1 MSLNKF
7 TDDLKEKE
15 WMKINCDTII
25 ADNVKFRTTD
35 GNIVNLKTP
44 TLGGN
49 NYVLTTDGVG
59 SCAFTDIGVLTPP
72 TAPSLFTK
80 TQNIDLAATVVGNTQ
95 INGTTQLYSVNVDT
109 ELKVKTGDG
118 LGYND
123 FSTPTLGTGGYV
135 LSTDGSGNLTWIS
148 NGILSISDLETKTQN
163 ISLANTTPNITE
175 IGGTLRI
182 PLITSLNG
190 GCQIDLTTNTITAT
204 ATSINLNATT
214 LQQNSKD
221 LINTD
226 GNKNITTT
234 LTTTQTVF
242 TNDQELITKKYVD
255 NNSGGGGTS
264 LDFSGLVGSTI
275 KTNLL
280 TSTTQTAYGV
290 VEQYTALNNLSAGQ
304 PVIYDYTSGN
314 IKCSSIGSLPAQHEI
329 IGICLD
335 DTTAGNTA
343 NILSTG
349 YATARRTSTTLPSF
363 ETVILD
369 NITNGTTR
377 SLTNNTTFTDSGSGG
392 FYQPN
397 ENYLITFDA
406 GVGYTVNCTV
416 NSFGFEHTTNQMY
429 DRLGIQT
436 STDGIS
442 YNNISVQWLQTSS
455 TTTPPYSSSF
465 AGASWNSGASDN
477 GWILPKDEPRAI
489 LLGGVPGNTFPALIN
504 LGTRYVRF
512 YFFSDVSSQDD
523 GWNITLQP
531 NTPYPVSAISVAE
544 GTTLYLDNVH
554 TSKVSTDNTS
564 QIVLGY
570 CAFSDANNDSLLINV
585 RPPRI

>member
-35 GNIVNLKTP
+35 GNIVNLKTAN
-44 TLGGN
+44 LGGTN
-49 NYVLTTDGVG
+49 WVLTTDGSG
-59 SCAFTDIGVLTPP
+59 NCAFTDLSLISP
-72 TAPSLFTK
+72 TDPTLFNR
-80 TQNIDLAATVVGNTQ
+80 TQNINDANTTAGNTQ
-95 INGTTQLYSVNVDT
+95 IDGTIKLFTTEIDT
-109 ELKVKTGDG
+109 ELKVKSGDG
-118 LGYND
+118 LGYNK
-123 FSTPTLGTGGYV
+123 FTTPTMGTGGYV
-135 LSTDGSGNLTWIS
+135 LSTDGSGNLSWIS
-148 NGILSISDLETKTQN
+148 NGVLSIADLETKTQN
-163 ISLANTTPNITE
+163 ISLVNTTTNITE
-175 IGGTLRI
+175 FIGTIRI

-204 ATSINLNATT
+204 ASSINLNATT

-234 LTTTQTVF
+234 LTTTQTTF

-255 NNSGGGGTS
+255 DNAGGGGTS

-304 PVIYDYTSGN
+304 PVIFDYTSGN
-314 IKCSSIGSLPAQHEI
+314 IKCSSIGSLPSQHEI

-363 ETVILD
+363 ETVIL
-369 NITNGTTR
+369 NNTTNGTTR
-377 SLTNNTTFTDSGSGG
+377 SLTNNTTFTDSGGG
-392 FYQPN
+392 GSYNSN
-397 ENYLITFDA
+397 ENYSITFDA
-406 GVGYTVNCTV
+406 GAGYTVNATV
-416 NSFGFEHTTNQMY
+416 NSFGFEHSTSRMY

-436 STDGIS
+436 STDGVS

-455 TTTPPYSSSF
+455 TTTPPYSTSF
-465 AGASWNSGASDN
+465 GGASWNSGASDN
-477 GWILPKDEPRAI
+477 GWVLPKDEPRAI
-489 LLGGVPGNTFPALIN
+489 LLGGVPSNTFPALIN

-512 YFFSDVSSQDD
+512 YFFSDGSAQDD
-523 GWNITLQP
+523 GWNITLAP
-531 NTPYPVSAISVAE
+531 NTPYPTSAISVAE
-544 GTTLYLDNVH
+544 GTTLYLDNVDN
-554 TSKVSTDNTS
+554 SLVSTDDTS

-570 CAFSDANNDSLLINV
+570 CAYSDANNDSLLINV

>member
-35 GNIVNLKTP
+35 GNIVNLKTAN
-44 TLGGN
+44 LGGTN
-49 NYVLTTDGVG
+49 WVLTTDGSG
-59 SCAFTDIGVLTPP
+59 NCAFTDLSLISP
-72 TAPSLFTK
+72 TDPTLFNR
-80 TQNIDLAATVVGNTQ
+80 TQNINDANTTAGNTQ
-95 INGTTQLYSVNVDT
+95 IDGTIKLFTAEIDT

-118 LGYND
+118 LGYNK
-123 FSTPTLGTGGYV
+123 FTTPTLGTGGYV
-135 LSTDGSGNLTWIS
+135 LSTDGSGNLSWVS
-148 NGILSISDLETKTQN
+148 NGVLSITDLETKTQN
-163 ISLANTTPNITE
+163 ISLVNTTTNITE
-175 IGGTLRI
+175 FIGTIRI

-204 ATSINLNATT
+204 ASSINLNATT

-234 LTTTQTVF
+234 LTTTQTSF
-242 TNDQELITKKYVD
+242 TNPQELITKKYVD
-255 NNSGGGGTS
+255 DNAGGGGTS

-304 PVIYDYTSGN
+304 PVIFDYTSGN
-314 IKCSSIGSLPAQHEI
+314 IKCSSIGSLPSQHEI

-363 ETVILD
+363 ETVIL
-369 NITNGTTR
+369 NNTTNGTTR
-377 SLTNNTTFTDSGSGG
+377 SLTNNTTFTDSGGG
-392 FYQPN
+392 GSYNSN
-397 ENYLITFDA
+397 ENYSITFDA
-406 GVGYTVNCTV
+406 GAGYTVNATV
-416 NSFGFEHTTNQMY
+416 NSFGFEHSTSRMY

-436 STDGIS
+436 STDGVS

-455 TTTPPYSSSF
+455 TTTPPYSTSF
-465 AGASWNSGASDN
+465 GGASWNSGASDN
-477 GWILPKDEPRAI
+477 GWVLPKDEPRAI
-489 LLGGVPGNTFPALIN
+489 LLGGVPSNTFPALIN

-512 YFFSDVSSQDD
+512 YFFSDVSAQDD
-523 GWNITLQP
+523 GWNITLAP
-531 NTPYPVSAISVAE
+531 NTPYPTSAISVAE
-544 GTTLYLDNVH
+544 GTTLYLDNVDN
-554 TSKVSTDNTS
+554 SLVSTDDTS

-570 CAFSDANNDSLLINV
+570 CAYSDANNDSLLINV

>member
-35 GNIVNLKTP
+35 GNIVNLKTAN
-44 TLGGN
+44 LGGTN
-49 NYVLTTDGVG
+49 WVLTTDGSG
-59 SCAFTDIGVLTPP
+59 SCAFTDLSLISP
-72 TAPSLFTK
+72 TDPTLFNR
-80 TQNIDLAATVVGNTQ
+80 TQNINDANTTAGNTQ
-95 INGTTQLYSVNVDT
+95 IDGTIKLFTTEIDT
-109 ELKVKTGDG
+109 ELKVKSGDG
-118 LGYND
+118 LGYNK
-123 FSTPTLGTGGYV
+123 FTTPTMGTGGYV
-135 LSTDGSGNLTWIS
+135 LSTDGSGNLSWVS
-148 NGILSISDLETKTQN
+148 NGVLSIADLETKTQN
-163 ISLANTTPNITE
+163 ISLVNTTTNITE
-175 IGGTLRI
+175 FIGTIRI

-204 ATSINLNATT
+204 ASSINLNATT

-234 LTTTQTVF
+234 LTTTQTSF

-255 NNSGGGGTS
+255 DNAGGGGTS
-264 LDFSGLVGSTI
+264 LDFSGLIGSTI

-290 VEQYTALNNLSAGQ
+290 VEQYTALNNLSTGQ
-304 PVIYDYTSGN
+304 PVIFDYTSGN
-314 IKCSSIGSLPAQHEI
+314 IKCSSIGSLPSQHEI

-363 ETVILD
+363 ETVIL
-369 NITNGTTR
+369 NNTTNGTTR
-377 SLTNNTTFTDSGSGG
+377 SLTNNTTFTDSGGG
-392 FYQPN
+392 GSYNSN
-397 ENYLITFDA
+397 ENYSITFDA
-406 GVGYTVNCTV
+406 GVGYTVNATV
-416 NSFGFEHTTNQMY
+416 NSFGFEHSTSQMY

-436 STDGIS
+436 STDGVS

-455 TTTPPYSSSF
+455 TTTPPYSNSF
-465 AGASWNSGASDN
+465 GGASWNSGASDN

-489 LLGGVPGNTFPALIN
+489 LLGGVPSNTFPALIN

-512 YFFSDVSSQDD
+512 YFFSDGSAQDD

-531 NTPYPVSAISVAE
+531 NNPYPTGAVSVAE
-544 GTTLYLDNVH
+544 GTTIYLDNVDK
-554 TSKVSTDNTS
+554 SLVSTDDTS

-570 CAFSDANNDSLLINV
+570 CSYSDANNDSLLINV
-585 RPPRI
+585 RPPRN

>member
-1 MSLNKF
+1 VIL
-7 TDDLKEKE
+7 LLL
-15 WMKINCDTII
+15 TII

-35 GNIVNLKTP
+35 GNIVNLKTAN
-44 TLGGN
+44 LGGTN
-49 NYVLTTDGVG
+49 WVLTTDGSG
-59 SCAFTDIGVLTPP
+59 NCAFTDLSLISP
-72 TAPSLFTK
+72 TDPTLFNR
-80 TQNIDLAATVVGNTQ
+80 TQNINDANTTAGNTQ
-95 INGTTQLYSVNVDT
+95 IDGTIKLFTTEIDT
-109 ELKVKTGDG
+109 ELKVKSGDG
-118 LGYND
+118 LGYNK
-123 FSTPTLGTGGYV
+123 FTTPTMGTGGYV
-135 LSTDGSGNLTWIS
+135 LSTDGSGNLSWIS
-148 NGILSISDLETKTQN
+148 NGVLSIADLETKTQN
-163 ISLANTTPNITE
+163 ISLVNTTTNITE
-175 IGGTLRI
+175 FIGTIRI

-204 ATSINLNATT
+204 ASSINLNATT

-234 LTTTQTVF
+234 LTTTQTSF
-242 TNDQELITKKYVD
+242 TNPQELITKKYVD
-255 NNSGGGGTS
+255 DNAGGGGTS

-304 PVIYDYTSGN
+304 PVIFDYTSGN
-314 IKCSSIGSLPAQHEI
+314 IKCSSIGSLPSQHEI

-363 ETVILD
+363 ETVIL
-369 NITNGTTR
+369 NNTTNGTTR
-377 SLTNNTTFTDSGSGG
+377 SLTNNTTFTDSGGG
-392 FYQPN
+392 GSYNSN
-397 ENYLITFDA
+397 ENYSITFDA
-406 GVGYTVNCTV
+406 GAGYTVNATV
-416 NSFGFEHTTNQMY
+416 NSFGFEHSTSRMY

-436 STDGIS
+436 STDGVS

-455 TTTPPYSSSF
+455 TTTPPYSTSF
-465 AGASWNSGASDN
+465 GGASWNSGASDN
-477 GWILPKDEPRAI
+477 GWVLPKDEPRAI
-489 LLGGVPGNTFPALIN
+489 LLGGVPSNTFPALIN

-512 YFFSDVSSQDD
+512 YFFSDGSAQDD
-523 GWNITLQP
+523 GWNITLAP
-531 NTPYPVSAISVAE
+531 NTPYPTSAISVAE
-544 GTTLYLDNVH
+544 GTTLYLDNVDN
-554 TSKVSTDNTS
+554 SLVSTDDTS

-570 CAFSDANNDSLLINV
+570 CAYSDANNDSLLINV

>member
-15 WMKINCDTII
+15 WMKIYADTVIG
-25 ADNVKFRTTD
+25 DNLKFRTTD
-35 GNIVNLKTP
+35 GNLVNLKTAN
-44 TLGGN
+44 LGGAN
-49 NYVLTTDGVG
+49 WVLTTDGAG
-59 SCAFTDIGVLTPP
+59 TCAFTDLSLISP
-72 TAPSLFTK
+72 TDPTLFNR
-80 TQNIDLAATVVGNTQ
+80 TQNINDANTTAGNTQ
-95 INGTTQLYSVNVDT
+95 IDGTTKLFTVEVDT

-118 LGYND
+118 LGYNN
-123 FSTPTLGTGGYV
+123 FSTPTLGSGGHV
-135 LSTDGSGNLTWIS
+135 LSTDGSGNLSWIS
-148 NGILSISDLETKTQN
+148 NGVLSIADLETKTQN
-163 ISLANTTPNITE
+163 ISLVNTTTGITE
-175 IGGTLRI
+175 FVGTVRV
-182 PLITSLNG
+182 PLTTSLSG
-190 GCQIDLTTNTITAT
+190 GCQIDLTTNVITAT
-204 ATSINLNATT
+204 ASSINLNTAT

-234 LTTTQTVF
+234 LTTTQTSF

-255 NNSGGGGTS
+255 DNAGSGGGAS

-275 KTNLL
+275 KVNL
-280 TSTTQTAYGV
+280 TTTTTQTPYGV

-314 IKCSSIGSLPAQHEI
+314 IKCSSIGSLPSQHEI

-349 YATARRTSTTLPSF
+349 YVTARRTSTTIPSF
-363 ETVILD
+363 ETVIL
-369 NITNGTTR
+369 NNTTNGTSR
-377 SLTNNTTFTDSGSGG
+377 GLTNNTTFTDSGGG
-392 FYQPN
+392 GSYNSN
-397 ENYLITFDA
+397 ENYSITFDA
-406 GVGYTVNCTV
+406 GAGYTVNATV
-416 NSFGFEHTTNQMY
+416 NSFGFEHSTSQMY

-436 STDGIS
+436 STDGVT

-455 TTTPPYSSSF
+455 TTTPPYSTSF
-465 AGASWNSGASDN
+465 GGGSWNSGASN
-477 GWILPKDEPRAI
+477 FGWILPKDTTRAI
-489 LLGGVPGNTFPALIN
+489 LLGGVPSNTFPALIS

-512 YFFSDVSSQDD
+512 YFFSDGSAQDD

-531 NTPYPVSAISVAE
+531 NTPYPTGAVSVAE
-544 GTTLYLDNVH
+544 GTTLYLDNVDN
-554 TSKVSTDNTS
+554 SKVTTDNTS

-570 CAFSDANNDSLLINV
+570 CAYSDANNDSLLINV
-585 RPPRI
+585 RPPRV

>member
-35 GNIVNLKTP
+35 GNIVNLKTAN
-44 TLGGN
+44 LGGTN
-49 NYVLTTDGVG
+49 WVLTTDGSG
-59 SCAFTDIGVLTPP
+59 NCAFTDLSLISP
-72 TAPSLFTK
+72 TDPTLFNR
-80 TQNIDLAATVVGNTQ
+80 TQNINDANTTAGNTQ
-95 INGTTQLYSVNVDT
+95 IDGTIKLFTTEIDT
-109 ELKVKTGDG
+109 ELKVKSGDG
-118 LGYND
+118 LGYNK
-123 FSTPTLGTGGYV
+123 FTTPTMGTGGYV
-135 LSTDGSGNLTWIS
+135 LSTDGSGNLSWIS
-148 NGILSISDLETKTQN
+148 NGVLSIADLETKTQN
-163 ISLANTTPNITE
+163 ISLVNTTTNITE
-175 IGGTLRI
+175 FIGTIRI

-204 ATSINLNATT
+204 ASSINLNATT

-234 LTTTQTVF
+234 LTTTQTSF
-242 TNDQELITKKYVD
+242 TNPQELITKKYVD
-255 NNSGGGGTS
+255 DNAGGGGTS

-304 PVIYDYTSGN
+304 PVIFDYTSGN
-314 IKCSSIGSLPAQHEI
+314 IKCSSIGSLPSQHEI

-363 ETVILD
+363 ETVIL
-369 NITNGTTR
+369 NNTTNGTTR
-377 SLTNNTTFTDSGSGG
+377 SLTNNTTFTDSGGG
-392 FYQPN
+392 GSYNSN
-397 ENYLITFDA
+397 ENYSITFDA
-406 GVGYTVNCTV
+406 GAGYTVNATV
-416 NSFGFEHTTNQMY
+416 NSFGFEHSTSRMY

-436 STDGIS
+436 STDGVS

-455 TTTPPYSSSF
+455 TTTPPYSTSF
-465 AGASWNSGASDN
+465 GGASWNSGASDN

-489 LLGGVPGNTFPALIN
+489 LLGGVPSNTFPALIN

-512 YFFSDVSSQDD
+512 YFFSDGSAQDD
-523 GWNITLQP
+523 GWNITLAP
-531 NTPYPVSAISVAE
+531 NTPYPTSAISVAE
-544 GTTLYLDNVH
+544 GTTLYLDNVDN
-554 TSKVSTDNTS
+554 SLVSTDDTS

-570 CAFSDANNDSLLINV
+570 CAYSDANNDSLLINV

>member
-35 GNIVNLKTP
+35 GNIVNLKTA
-44 TLGGN
+44 TQGGVN
-49 NYVLTTDGVG
+49 WVLTTDGSG
-59 SCAFTDIGVLTPP
+59 NCAFTDLTLISP
-72 TAPSLFTK
+72 TDPTLFNR
-80 TQNIDLAATVVGNTQ
+80 TQNINDANTTAGNTQ
-95 INGTTQLYSVNVDT
+95 IDGVIKLFTTEIDT
-109 ELKVKTGDG
+109 ELKVKSGDG
-118 LGYND
+118 LGYNK
-123 FSTPTLGTGGYV
+123 FTTPTMGTGGYV
-135 LSTDGSGNLTWIS
+135 LSTDGSGNLSWVS
-148 NGILSISDLETKTQN
+148 NGVLSIADLETKTQN
-163 ISLANTTPNITE
+163 ISLVNTTTGITE
-175 IGGTLRI
+175 FVGTIRV

-234 LTTTQTVF
+234 LTTTQTSF

-255 NNSGGGGTS
+255 DNAGGGGGTS

-290 VEQYTALNNLSAGQ
+290 VEQYTALNNLSTGQ

-314 IKCSSIGSLPAQHEI
+314 IKCSSIGSLPSQHEI

-349 YATARRTSTTLPSF
+349 YATARRTSVLTPNF
-363 ETVILD
+363 ETVIL
-369 NITNGTTR
+369 NNTTNGTTR
-377 SLTNNTTFTDSGSGG
+377 GLTNNTTFTDSGGG
-392 FYQPN
+392 GAYNPN
-397 ENYLITFDA
+397 ENYSITFDA
-406 GVGYTVNCTV
+406 GTGYTVNATV
-416 NSFGFEHTTNQMY
+416 NSFGFEHTTSQMY

-436 STDGIS
+436 STDGVS
-442 YNNISVQWLQTSS
+442 FNNISVQWLQTSS
-455 TTTPPYSSSF
+455 TTTPPYSGSF
-465 AGASWNSGASDN
+465 GGASWNSGASDF

-489 LLGGVPGNTFPALIN
+489 LLGGVPSNTFPALIN

-512 YFFSDVSSQDD
+512 YFFSDGSAQDD
-523 GWNITLQP
+523 GWDITLAP
-531 NTPYPVSAISVAE
+531 NTPYPTGAVSVAE
-544 GTTLYLDNVH
+544 GTTLYLDNVDN
-554 TSKVSTDNTS
+554 SKVSTDNTS

-570 CAFSDANNDSLLINV
+570 CAYSNADNNSLLINV

>member
-7 TDDLKEKE
+7 TNDLNEKE

-25 ADNVKFRTTD
+25 SDNLKFRTTD
-35 GNIVNLKTP
+35 GNIVNLKTAN
-44 TLGGN
+44 LGGTN
-49 NYVLTTDGVG
+49 WVLTTDGSG
-59 SCAFTDIGVLTPP
+59 GCAFTDLTLISP
-72 TAPSLFTK
+72 TDPTLFNR
-80 TQNIDLAATVVGNTQ
+80 TQNINDANTTAGNTQ
-95 INGTTQLYSVNVDT
+95 IDGTIKLFTTEVDT
-109 ELKVKTGDG
+109 ELKVKTVDG
-118 LGYND
+118 LGYNS
-123 FSTPTLGTGGYV
+123 FSTPTMGTGGYV
-135 LSTDGSGNLTWIS
+135 LSTNGSGNLSWVS
-148 NGILSISDLETKTQN
+148 NGVLSIADLETKTQN
-163 ISLANTTPNITE
+163 ISLVNTTTNITE
-175 IGGTLRI
+175 FVGTIRI

-190 GCQIDLTTNTITAT
+190 GCQIDLTTNVITAT
-204 ATSINLNATT
+204 ASSINLNAAT
-214 LQQNSKD
+214 LQQNGKD

-226 GNKNITTT
+226 GNKNIITT
-234 LTTTQTVF
+234 LTTTQTTF

-255 NNSGGGGTS
+255 DNSGGGGGTS

-290 VEQYTALNNLSAGQ
+290 VEQYTALNNLSSGQ

-314 IKCSSIGSLPAQHEI
+314 IKCSSIGSLPSQHEI

-349 YATARRTSTTLPSF
+349 YATARRTSVLIPSF

-369 NITNGTTR
+369 NTTNGTTR
-377 SLTNNTTFTDSGSGG
+377 GLTNTTTFTDSGSGG
-392 FYQPN
+392 QYQPN

-406 GVGYTVNCTV
+406 GVGYTVNATV

-429 DRLGIQT
+429 DRLGLQT
-436 STDGIS
+436 STDGITF
-442 YNNISVQWLQTSS
+442 NNIAVQWLQASA
-455 TTTPPYSSSF
+455 TTTPPYSTSF
-465 AGASWNSGASDN
+465 TGGSWNSSSSN
-477 GWILPKDEPRAI
+477 FGWILPKDEPRAI
-489 LLGGVPGNTFPALIN
+489 LLGGVPSNTFPALIN

-512 YFFSDVSSQDD
+512 YFFSDGSSQDE
-523 GWNITLQP
+523 GWDITLQP
-531 NTPYPVSAISVAE
+531 NTPYPVGAISVAE
-544 GTTLYLDNVH
+544 GTTLYLDNVDN
-554 TSKVSTDNTS
+554 SKVSTDNTS

-570 CAFSDANNDSLLINV
+570 CAYSDANNNSLLINV

>member
-35 GNIVNLKTP
+35 GNIVNLKTAN
-44 TLGGN
+44 LGGTN
-49 NYVLTTDGVG
+49 WVLTTDGSG
-59 SCAFTDIGVLTPP
+59 NCAFTDLSLISP
-72 TAPSLFTK
+72 TDPTLFNR
-80 TQNIDLAATVVGNTQ
+80 TQNINDANTTAGNTQ
-95 INGTTQLYSVNVDT
+95 IDGTIKLFTTEIDT
-109 ELKVKTGDG
+109 ELKVKSGDG
-118 LGYND
+118 LGYNK
-123 FSTPTLGTGGYV
+123 FTTPTMGTGGYV
-135 LSTDGSGNLTWIS
+135 LSTDGSGNLSWIS
-148 NGILSISDLETKTQN
+148 NGVLSIADLETKTQN
-163 ISLANTTPNITE
+163 ISLVNTTTNITE
-175 IGGTLRI
+175 FIGTIRI

-204 ATSINLNATT
+204 ASSINLNATT

-234 LTTTQTVF
+234 LTTTQTSF
-242 TNDQELITKKYVD
+242 TNPQELITKKYVD
-255 NNSGGGGTS
+255 DNAGGGGTS

-304 PVIYDYTSGN
+304 PVIFDYTSGN
-314 IKCSSIGSLPAQHEI
+314 IKCSSIGSLPSQHEI

-363 ETVILD
+363 ETVIL
-369 NITNGTTR
+369 NNTTNGTTR
-377 SLTNNTTFTDSGSGG
+377 SLTNNTTFTDSGGG
-392 FYQPN
+392 GSYNSN
-397 ENYLITFDA
+397 ENYSITFDA
-406 GVGYTVNCTV
+406 GAGYTVNATV
-416 NSFGFEHTTNQMY
+416 NSFGFEHSTSRMY

-436 STDGIS
+436 STDGVS

-455 TTTPPYSSSF
+455 TTTPPYSTSF
-465 AGASWNSGASDN
+465 GGASWNSGASDN
-477 GWILPKDEPRAI
+477 GWVLPKDEPRAI
-489 LLGGVPGNTFPALIN
+489 LLGGVPSNTFPALIN

-512 YFFSDVSSQDD
+512 YFFSDVSAQDD
-523 GWNITLQP
+523 GWNITLAP
-531 NTPYPVSAISVAE
+531 NTPYPTSAISVAE
-544 GTTLYLDNVH
+544 GTTLYLDNVDN
-554 TSKVSTDNTS
+554 SLVSTDDTS

-570 CAFSDANNDSLLINV
+570 CAYSDANNDSLLINV

>member
-35 GNIVNLKTP
+35 GNIVNLKTAN
-44 TLGGN
+44 LGGTN
-49 NYVLTTDGVG
+49 WVLTTDGSG
-59 SCAFTDIGVLTPP
+59 SCAFTDLSLISP
-72 TAPSLFTK
+72 TDPTLFNR
-80 TQNIDLAATVVGNTQ
+80 TQNINDANTTAGNTQ
-95 INGTTQLYSVNVDT
+95 IDGTIKLFTTEIDT
-109 ELKVKTGDG
+109 ELKVKSGDG
-118 LGYND
+118 LGYNK
-123 FSTPTLGTGGYV
+123 FTTPTMGTGGYV
-135 LSTDGSGNLTWIS
+135 LSTDGSGNLSWVS
-148 NGILSISDLETKTQN
+148 NGVLSIADLETKTQN
-163 ISLANTTPNITE
+163 ISLVNTTTNITE
-175 IGGTLRI
+175 FIGTIRI

-204 ATSINLNATT
+204 ASSINLNATT

-234 LTTTQTVF
+234 LTTTQTSF

-255 NNSGGGGTS
+255 DNAGGGGTS
-264 LDFSGLVGSTI
+264 LDFSGLIGSTI

-290 VEQYTALNNLSAGQ
+290 VEQYTALNNLSTGQ
-304 PVIYDYTSGN
+304 PVIFDYTSGN
-314 IKCSSIGSLPAQHEI
+314 IKCSSIGSLPSQHEI

-363 ETVILD
+363 ETVIL
-369 NITNGTTR
+369 NNTTNGTTR
-377 SLTNNTTFTDSGSGG
+377 SLTNNTTFTDSGGG
-392 FYQPN
+392 GSYNSN
-397 ENYLITFDA
+397 ENYSITFDA
-406 GVGYTVNCTV
+406 GVGYTVNATV
-416 NSFGFEHTTNQMY
+416 NSFGFEHSTSQMY

-436 STDGIS
+436 STDGVS

-455 TTTPPYSSSF
+455 TTTPPYSNSF
-465 AGASWNSGASDN
+465 GGASWNSGASDN

-489 LLGGVPGNTFPALIN
+489 LLGGVPSNTFPALIN

-512 YFFSDVSSQDD
+512 YFFSDGSAQDD

-531 NTPYPVSAISVAE
+531 NNPYPTGAVSVAE
-544 GTTLYLDNVH
+544 GTTIYLDNVDK
-554 TSKVSTDNTS
+554 SLVSTDDTS

-570 CAFSDANNDSLLINV
+570 CAYSDANNDSLLINV
-585 RPPRI
+585 RPPRN

>member
-35 GNIVNLKTP
+35 GNIVNLKTAN
-44 TLGGN
+44 LGGTN
-49 NYVLTTDGVG
+49 WVLTTDGSG
-59 SCAFTDIGVLTPP
+59 NCAFTDLSLISP
-72 TAPSLFTK
+72 TDPTLFNR
-80 TQNIDLAATVVGNTQ
+80 TQNINDANTTAGNTQ
-95 INGTTQLYSVNVDT
+95 IDGTIKLFTTEIDT
-109 ELKVKTGDG
+109 ELKVKSGDG
-118 LGYND
+118 LGYNK
-123 FSTPTLGTGGYV
+123 FTTPTMGTGGYV
-135 LSTDGSGNLTWIS
+135 LSTDGSGNLSWIS
-148 NGILSISDLETKTQN
+148 NGVLSIADLETKTQN
-163 ISLANTTPNITE
+163 ISLVNTTTNITE
-175 IGGTLRI
+175 FIGTIRI

-204 ATSINLNATT
+204 ASSINLNATT

-234 LTTTQTVF
+234 LTTTQTSF
-242 TNDQELITKKYVD
+242 TNPQELITKKYVD
-255 NNSGGGGTS
+255 DNAGGGGTS

-304 PVIYDYTSGN
+304 PVIFDYTSGN
-314 IKCSSIGSLPAQHEI
+314 IKCSSIGSLPSQHEI

-363 ETVILD
+363 ETVIL
-369 NITNGTTR
+369 NNTTNGTTR
-377 SLTNNTTFTDSGSGG
+377 SLTNNTTFTDSGGG
-392 FYQPN
+392 GSYNSN
-397 ENYLITFDA
+397 ENYSITFDA
-406 GVGYTVNCTV
+406 GAGYTVNATV
-416 NSFGFEHTTNQMY
+416 NSFGFEHSTSRMY

-436 STDGIS
+436 STDGVS

-455 TTTPPYSSSF
+455 TTTPPYSTSF
-465 AGASWNSGASDN
+465 GGASWNSGASDN
-477 GWILPKDEPRAI
+477 GWVLPKDEPRAI
-489 LLGGVPGNTFPALIN
+489 LLGGVPSNTFPALIN

-512 YFFSDVSSQDD
+512 YFFSDGSAQDD
-523 GWNITLQP
+523 GWNITLAP
-531 NTPYPVSAISVAE
+531 NTPYPTSAISVAE
-544 GTTLYLDNVH
+544 GTTLYLDNVDN
-554 TSKVSTDNTS
+554 SLVSTDDTS

-570 CAFSDANNDSLLINV
+570 CAYSDANNDSLLINV

>member
-15 WMKINCDTII
+15 WMKIYADTVIG
-25 ADNVKFRTTD
+25 DNLKFKTTD
-35 GNIVNLKTP
+35 GNIVNLKTAN
-44 TLGGN
+44 LGGTN
-49 NYVLTTDGVG
+49 WVLTTDGSG
-59 SCAFTDIGVLTPP
+59 NCAFTDLTLISP
-72 TAPSLFTK
+72 TDPTLFNR
-80 TQNIDLAATVVGNTQ
+80 TQNINDANTTAGNTQ
-95 INGTTQLYSVNVDT
+95 IDGTIKLFTVEIDT
-109 ELKVKTGDG
+109 ELKVKTTDG
-118 LGYND
+118 NYNN
-123 FSTPTLGTGGYV
+123 FSTPNLGSGGYV
-135 LSTDGSGNLTWIS
+135 LSTDGSGNLSWVS
-148 NGILSISDLETKTQN
+148 NGVLSIADLETKTQN
-163 ISLANTTPNITE
+163 ISLVNTTTNITE
-175 IGGTLRI
+175 FIGTIRI

-204 ATSINLNATT
+204 ASTINLNSAT

-234 LTTTQTVF
+234 LTTTQTAF

-255 NNSGGGGTS
+255 DNAGGSGGTS

-275 KTNLL
+275 KVDL
-280 TSTTQTAYGV
+280 TTATTQPAYGV

-314 IKCSSIGSLPAQHEI
+314 IKCSSIGSLPSQHEI

-335 DTTAGNTA
+335 DITAGNTA

-349 YATARRTSTTLPSF
+349 YATARRTSTNLPSF
-363 ETVILD
+363 ETVIL
-369 NITNGTTR
+369 NNTTNGTTR
-377 SLTNNTTFTDSGSGG
+377 GLTNNTTFIDSGGG
-392 FYQPN
+392 GSYNSN
-397 ENYLITFDA
+397 ENYSITFDA
-406 GVGYTVNCTV
+406 GVGYTVNATV
-416 NSFGFEHTTNQMY
+416 NSFGFEHTTSQMY

-436 STDGIS
+436 STDGVS
-442 YNNISVQWLQTSS
+442 YNNISVQWLQTSAN
-455 TTTPPYSSSF
+455 TVPPYSTSF
-465 AGASWNSGASDN
+465 GGGSWNSGGSNN

-489 LLGGVPGNTFPALIN
+489 LLGGVPSNTFPALIS

-512 YFFSDVSSQDD
+512 YFFSDGSAQDD
-523 GWNITLQP
+523 GWNITLAP
-531 NTPYPVSAISVAE
+531 NTPYPTSAISVAE
-544 GTTLYLDNVH
+544 GTTLYLDNID

-570 CAFSDANNDSLLINV
+570 CAYSDANNEGLLINV
-585 RPPRI
+585 RPPRV